1 MTRNENNTKCETA
14 RWFTRLKN
22 WIVGLNCEPKLMFFV
37 CLCPKFNKT
46 LLTVIEI
53 KLSRGLLSVS
63 SIWNFKINE
72 DVDSCKNHARTHGLK
87 KNRSVFRCRCVN
99 RNPLFACNWPIA
111 SIKSIA
117 LKLTDGWN
125 ITFRDANSQS
135 IVSSTYDVIERTSS
149 PVSHAM
155 RDCAILGVTESGRWC
170 KTLYPLGSLARWIE

>member
-1 MTRNENNTKCETA
+1 MTTMCGLNWKVCHIRSPIDNAMTRNENNTKCETA

-22 WIVGLNCEPKLMFFV
+22 WIVGSNCEPKLMFFV

-87 KNRSVFRCRCVN
+87 KQKRFSM
-99 RNPLFACNWPIA
+99 PLCKP
-111 SIKSIA
+111 
-117 LKLTDGWN
+117 
-125 ITFRDANSQS
+125 
-135 IVSSTYDVIERTSS
+135 ES
-149 PVSHAM
+149 PV
-155 RDCAILGVTESGRWC
+155 CLQ
-170 KTLYPLGSLARWIE
+170 LAYCFYQVHCVETYWRLKHNFPWRK